1 SVSVHCSAPSL
12 TCGKAFDSV
21 SHNSIAR
28 CLLRIGVPEQLVG
41 YIVAQYTH
49 ASTTLF
55 GNQLPINRGVR
66 QGDPLSPFVFNCL
79 LDSVYPRGWVYPWET
94 GRSLTLAFADDVI
107 LLSSSRSGL
116 QAILDH
122 YLGGVSLIGLH
133 PGMNKCASF
142 GIQLDGKRKRW
153 LWDTTP
159 FAFRNQPIPA
169 LNCRETYRYLGSEI
183 GMLKQGFA
191 TVHANFARK
200 LMRVKNGPL
209 RPQQKLWIVR
219 EKLIPSLWHELV
231 FAFGITAGQLE
242 KLDRT
247 SRDFI
252 RQMLHLPKDVSL
264 GFFHSS
270 IKEGGMGIPRI
281 STRVPVLRS
290 KRLDKLVGLP
300 DDVLRSVTD
309 SGFFL
314 KESQK
319 AARWRVKGERIGG
332 ELGELDLHRRLLYS
346 SRDGRGLA
354 GVAEASTNSHD
365 WLRGCTALFNGRDF
379 IDSLK
384 LRGNLLATGERKL
397 RGRGTPPCSVGCRV
411 GDSLGH
417 WLQGCPEGHH
427 LRVTRHDKLVNYVA
441 SQLVGKGHRVAVE
454 PAIPTPAG
462 MRKPDLVIETRDGST
477 HVVDVQI
484 VADSAVTSLK
494 AAHERKVA
502 YYNTPPVLEWVDRW
516 RQSTSPRPGLRAE
529 VGSLTIS
536 WRGYLAA
543 DSSLT
548 MRKLNLG
555 SYHQGV
561 MIVKAMQGSLAIA
574 RSRLRRGLRRQ
585 PFG

>member
-1 SVSVHCSAPSL
+1 MTTIYLKSSPNGVRRHVH
-12 TCGKAFDSV
+12 
-21 SHNSIAR
+21 R
-28 CLLRIGVPEQLVG
+28 
-41 YIVAQYTH
+41 
-49 ASTTLF
+49 LF
-55 GNQLPINRGVR
+55 GAGYPVPGEDNFRIMIVIAKIQSLRCWVNNY
-66 QGDPLSPFVFNCL
+66 DP
-79 LDSVYPRGWVYPWET
+79 T
-94 GRSLTLAFADDVI
+94 T
-107 LLSSSRSGL
+107 
-116 QAILDH
+116 Q
-122 YLGGVSLIGLH
+122 
-133 PGMNKCASF
+133 
-142 GIQLDGKRKRW
+142 GKRNKFIQFPSI
-153 LWDTTP
+153 LW
-159 FAFRNQPIPA
+159 
-169 LNCRETYRYLGSEI
+169 
-183 GMLKQGFA
+183 
-191 TVHANFARK
+191 
-200 LMRVKNGPL
+200 
-209 RPQQKLWIVR
+209 
-219 EKLIPSLWHELV
+219 
-231 FAFGITAGQLE
+231 
-242 KLDRT
+242 
-247 SRDFI
+247 
-252 RQMLHLPKDVSL
+252 
-264 GFFHSS
+264 
-270 IKEGGMGIPRI
+270 
-281 STRVPVLRS
+281 S
-290 KRLDKLVGLP
+290 KRE
-300 DDVLRSVTD
+300 SVIPQAVSD
-309 SGFFL
+309 S
-314 KESQK
+314 
-319 AARWRVKGERIGG
+319 
-332 ELGELDLHRRLLYS
+332 DLHRRLLYS

-417 WLQGCPEGHH
+417 WLQGCPEGRH
-427 LRVTRHDKLVNYVA
+427 LRVARHDKLVNYVA

-502 YYNTPPVLEWVDRW
+502 YYYTPPVLEWVDRW
-516 RQSTSPRPGLRAE
+516 RQSTSPRPDLRAE

-536 WRGYLAA
+536 WRGYLVA

-555 SYHQGV
+555 SYQQGI